1 MVVSMRYCPKKSTVF
16 YRVQYDGD
24 PAEDPIPE
32 GEIEEADL
40 EYYVACLPITT
51 SQRGPDLFRLEQP
64 VWVKSGQD
72 YQTDWLASVVD
83 FVGDKRVLIRYDSG
97 KEETVHV
104 ARVTPIE
111 GRQRR
116 LRRSTSKLRS

>member
-1 MVVSMRYCPKKSTVF
+1 MRYCPKKRTVV
-16 YRVQYDGD
+16 YQVQYDGD

-40 EYYVACLPITT
+40 QYYVACLPITT
-51 SQRGPDLFRLEQP
+51 NQRGQDLFRPKQP

-72 YQTDWLASVVD
+72 YKTDWSASIVD

-97 KEETVHV
+97 TEETVHV

-116 LRRSTSKLRS
+116 RKRSN